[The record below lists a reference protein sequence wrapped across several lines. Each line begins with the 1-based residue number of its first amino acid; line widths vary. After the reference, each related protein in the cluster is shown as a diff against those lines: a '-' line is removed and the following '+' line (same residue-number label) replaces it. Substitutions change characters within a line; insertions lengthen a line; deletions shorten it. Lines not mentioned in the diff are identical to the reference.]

1 MENRLKKNDKKEIWE
16 EDLFESYL
24 LEMDELIN
32 KYPEDPNEIDLTE
45 GKLHELIQ
53 ELDAN
58 WMAFRKKW
66 QHKIETA
73 GKVFATANIKKEKS
87 GMRHLV
93 IKSEFSGHEILDLL
107 IPEQKKHK

>member
-1 MENRLKKNDKKEIWE
+1 MDKMLKKNEKKEIWE

-24 LEMDELIN
+24 SEMDELIN
-32 KYPEDPNEIDLTE
+32 KYPEDPNSIDLTE

-53 ELDAN
+53 ELDTS

-66 QHKIETA
+66 QRKIKTA
-73 GKVFATANIKKEKS
+73 ESVFATAKVKKGKS

-93 IKSEFSGHEILDLL
+93 IKSEFNENKILDLV
-107 IPEQKKHK
+107 IPEAKDDK